1 MHDNLPQLRDIHLP
15 PDVSWWP
22 IAYGWWLIV
31 ALIVLGVCLFYLIKY
46 LRKKSKKL
54 YAMHLLKNIQNDSA
68 VLAISSMSEIL
79 RRICIYKY
87 PQAVSLTGEEWA
99 GFLLSKT
106 KAVVSD
112 KAKEI
117 LLNSPYMPKDAKGI
131 SSQDVEEVRH
141 FCASWIGEN
150 L

>member
-31 ALIVLGVCLFYLIKY
+31 ALVVLGGCLFHLIKY

-54 YAMHLLKNIQNDSA
+54 YAIHLLKNIQNDSA

-87 PQAVSLTGEEWA
+87 PQAVALTGKEWES
-99 GFLLSKT
+99 FLLSKT

-131 SSQDVEEVRH
+131 SSQDVEEVRR

>member
-31 ALIVLGVCLFYLIKY
+31 ALVVLGVCLFYLIKY

-87 PQAVSLTGEEWA
+87 PQAVSLTGEEWES
-99 GFLLSKT
+99 FLLSKT

-112 KAKEI
+112 KA
-117 LLNSPYMPKDAKGI
+117 
-131 SSQDVEEVRH
+131 
-141 FCASWIGEN
+141 
-150 L
+150 